1 MEQQWKR
8 TDVELPLP
16 NQLIVWIEGDQRP
29 QFFWVERL
37 VGREIIAR
45 EVATMMSTDRRLRD
59 GIWCSITPQ
68 LLSP

>member
-16 NQLIVWIEGDQRP
+16 NQLIVWLEGDQRP
-29 QFFWVERL
+29 QFFWVERV
-37 VGREIIAR
+37 VGREIVAR
-45 EVATMMSTDRRLRD
+45 EVATMMNIDRRLRD

-68 LLSP
+68 LLSR